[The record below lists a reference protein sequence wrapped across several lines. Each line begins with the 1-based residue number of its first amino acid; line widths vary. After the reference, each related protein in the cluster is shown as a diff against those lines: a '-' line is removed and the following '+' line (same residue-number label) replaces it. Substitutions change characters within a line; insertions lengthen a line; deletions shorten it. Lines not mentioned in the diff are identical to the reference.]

1 MYDDLQAFSPTGT
14 PITSMLEWGLGTTSV
29 VGFQGAA
36 DGDEGRFDPT
46 FGDGD
51 RDDGDAVTFNGGNVY
66 LDSAGVLWPHAALT
80 FKTEDGEVILQGE
93 DFPPLED
100 SLVSDALEVGLK
112 ARAMTAQS
120 QGLGEADWV
129 ATVNAQGWDDQSEI
143 VHLQGF
149 IRDMGLMPALA
160 AYAAAVAKEENH
172 DEQDAQSARA
182 LRP

>member
-29 VGFQGAA
+29 VGFQRAG
-36 DGDEGRFDPT
+36 DGDEDRVDPN
-46 FGDGD
+46 FGDGH
-51 RDDGDAVTFNGGNVY
+51 RDDGGAVTFNHGNVY

-80 FKTEDGEVILQGE
+80 FKTADGEVILQGE
-93 DFPPLED
+93 DLAPLED
-100 SLVSDALEVGLK
+100 TLVSDALELGLK

-120 QGLGEADWV
+120 KGLGEADWV

-143 VHLQGF
+143 VHLEGF

-160 AYAAAVAKEENH
+160 AYAATVAKEENR
-172 DEQDAQSARA
+172 DDVDDLSARA